1 LPISP
6 PRDEDA
12 TVLKLRDVKAYYETP
27 RAVVKAVDGVT
38 LEVRENEILG
48 IAGESGCGKST
59 LLRTLYDSLEP
70 PLKIV
75 GGKVEAEMKDHKGQ
89 TVTLGPGEIRKHWWT
104 FISYIPQGSMSVLN
118 PVVRIENQFFDAI
131 SRKHRLTNKRQ
142 IRERIGS
149 YLKELQLPVEVLR
162 SYPHQLS
169 GGMRQR
175 VLVALGTFLHPQI
188 VLADEPTT
196 ALDVVIQKGILL
208 MLAQV
213 QERMKNSLVIVS
225 HDMGVHYQ
233 ITHRIAI
240 MYNGKIVEIGPTDP
254 LFAKPLHPYTG
265 MLIQSLP
272 HVGDHQRREGIVGR
286 PPSLINPPPGCRFA
300 ARCPF
305 VMDICRQEMPSLL
318 EVEDDHFVACHLH
331 REPFRA
337 GRGVG

>member
-1 LPISP
+1 
-6 PRDEDA
+6 
-12 TVLKLRDVKAYYETP
+12 VLKLRDLKAYYETP

-38 LEVRENEILG
+38 LDVRENEILG

-59 LLRTLYDSLEP
+59 LLRALYDSLEP

-75 GGKVEAEMKDHKGQ
+75 GGKVEAEMKDANGR

-118 PVVRIENQFFDAI
+118 PVVRIEKQFFDAI
-131 SRKHRLTNKRQ
+131 SRKHRLTNKRE

-149 YLKELQLPVEVLR
+149 YLKELQLPVEVLN

-196 ALDVVIQKGILL
+196 ALDVVIQKGILI

-225 HDMGVHYQ
+225 HDIGVHYQ

-240 MYNGKIVEIGPTDP
+240 MYNGKIVEIGPTE
-254 LFAKPLHPYTG
+254 LVFTKPLHPYTG

-272 HVGDHQRREGIVGR
+272 HVGDHKHREGIVGR
-286 PPSLINPPPGCRFA
+286 PPSLIDPPPGCRFA

-305 VMDICRQEMPSLL
+305 VMEICREEMPSLL
-318 EVEDDHFVACHLH
+318 EVEADHFVACYLH

-337 GRGVG
+337 RKGVG